1 MSGSEQADVDV
12 GRRTGVL
19 PHDAS
24 QVLRTLAAG
33 LMSGRGRRKLGRHLP
48 ARIQELHYR
57 RSVRIDP

>member
-24 QVLRTLAAG
+24 QVLRTLGDQASERRWPAETG
-33 LMSGRGRRKLGRHLP
+33 LSLSRLHPKTALP
-48 ARIQELHYR
+48 AIRP
-57 RSVRIDP
+57 D